1 MSPER
6 FCPTVNR
13 IEVWRRIVM
22 FVMALVASPYLSAKV
37 TREPD
42 DGSEDDRQLRTTSGQ
57 EAHPAKATTPST
69 TLSIPLSGTGVQAH
83 PKPSAPKGPP
93 SASAKATVK
102 KGATTGSDTG
112 ARNKD
117 SGAAHAP

>member
-13 IEVWRRIVM
+13 IEVWRRIAM
-22 FVMALVASPYLSAKV
+22 FVMALVASPYVSAKI

-42 DGSEDDRQLRTTSGQ
+42 DGNEDDRQLRTTSGQ
-57 EAHPAKATTPST
+57 EARPAKATTPST

-83 PKPSAPKGPP
+83 ATPSAPKGPP
-93 SASAKATVK
+93 SAPTKATVK
-102 KGATTGSDTG
+102 KAATTSSDKG
-112 ARNKD
+112 AGNKD
-117 SGAAHAP
+117 SGHTHVP